1 MKIIDYRI
9 EQCLSDI
16 QKYEQWGKLL
26 EMQSLAHLFKSN
38 SPFSALTIHN
48 GLKYAKAQ
56 MKLAVLY
63 DTKHIDKEKEHRLI
77 EIENDIHSLEEI
89 ARHDLEYRGLL
100 IL

>member
-1 MKIIDYRI
+1 MKINDYRI

-16 QKYEQWGKLL
+16 QRYEQWGKLL
-26 EMQSLAHLFKSN
+26 KAQSFVHLFKSN

-77 EIENDIHSLEEI
+77 EIENDIHHLEEF
-89 ARHDLEYRGLL
+89 AKNHLKYWSLL
-100 IL
+100 TP